1 MLKNVSRFD
10 YLYVMTI
17 DELKQALQG
26 KQFTAP
32 VKLEPHAILQDVEQF
47 LRIQFIEVDLWK
59 KDITKC
65 PAYLRLVKFYE
76 VTR

>member
-1 MLKNVSRFD
+1 MLHLR
-10 YLYVMTI
+10 MTV

-26 KQFTAP
+26 KQFSAP
-32 VKLEPHAILQDVEQF
+32 VELAPHQIVQDIDTF

-65 PAYLRLVKFYE
+65 PAYLRLVAFYE
-76 VTR
+76 ATR

>member
-1 MLKNVSRFD
+1 
-10 YLYVMTI
+10 MTVE
-17 DELKQALQG
+17 ELKEALQG

-32 VKLEPHAILQDVEQF
+32 VELAPHAIVQDVEQF

-65 PAYLRLVKFYE
+65 PAYLRLVKFYKA
-76 VTR
+76 VKNNQ

>member
-1 MLKNVSRFD
+1 
-10 YLYVMTI
+10 MTVQ
-17 DELKQALQG
+17 ELKEALQG

-32 VKLEPHAILQDVEQF
+32 VELAPHEVVQDVEQF

-59 KDITKC
+59 KEITKC

-76 VTR
+76 AVKNNQ